1 MAGEEA
7 VGHGGDALDAAEVED
22 VVGATEVHRIED
34 AGMDP
39 AMLRRRHR
47 AGDDV
52 ADASHLGG
60 GDRHD
65 GRSDMG
71 VAPARHIAA
80 GGLHGNEALTG
91 EEAGRQLGLE
101 LPHRVALAL
110 GEVANAGKGEV
121 DILLQAR
128 SEENT
133 SELQSLM
140 RISYA
145 VFCLKNNNLSRKRV

>member
-1 MAGEEA
+1 MAEQHALGLGHEAIAGTDQDVGRMAGEEA

-34 AGMDP
+34 ARMDA

-60 GDRHD
+60 GDR
-65 GRSDMG
+65 
-71 VAPARHIAA
+71 
-80 GGLHGNEALTG
+80 
-91 EEAGRQLGLE
+91 
-101 LPHRVALAL
+101 
-110 GEVANAGKGEV
+110 
-121 DILLQAR
+121 
-128 SEENT
+128 SEEHT

-140 RISYA
+140 RKSY
-145 VFCLKNNNLSRKRV
+145 